1 MLRAY
6 SKAAAGS
13 NPNQQASRRLIG
25 ASYFEENSTM
35 AKLAIWVM
43 LKAKPGKEADVEA
56 FLKQGAVM
64 SNDEAQ
70 TVNWYGV
77 KMGPG
82 IYGVFDTFN
91 DEEGRDAHL
100 NGPIA
105 RALMANASE
114 LFSNEIRVE
123 KMEILADK

>member
-1 MLRAY
+1 
-6 SKAAAGS
+6 
-13 NPNQQASRRLIG
+13 
-25 ASYFEENSTM
+25 M

-64 SNDEAQ
+64 SKDEAQ

-91 DEEGRDAHL
+91 DEDGRDAHL
-100 NGPIA
+100 NGEIA

-114 LFSNEIRVE
+114 LFSNEIRIE

>member
-1 MLRAY
+1 
-6 SKAAAGS
+6 
-13 NPNQQASRRLIG
+13 
-25 ASYFEENSTM
+25 M

-64 SNDEAQ
+64 SKDEPK

-77 KMGPG
+77 KIAPG
-82 IYGVFDTFN
+82 MYGVLDTFD

-100 NGPIA
+100 NGEIA
-105 RALMANASE
+105 KALMASAPD
-114 LFSNEIRVE
+114 LFSNEIRIE
-123 KMEILADK
+123 KMDILADK